1 IVSRGMLRTA
11 SSIASGSAVK
21 ISIQISPEMI
31 PSFRVIA
38 FYYTDVDII
47 ADSVWVDVEG
57 WCEGK
62 LEINLNGNHNYEPE
76 DSAELG
82 IDVGTQNAK
91 VALLVVDKAI
101 YALGSRNKLTPKQVF
116 RSMQSYDLGCSYGG
130 GENTAAVFNDAG
142 LAFISH
148 SNTIRSMMRK

>member
-1 IVSRGMLRTA
+1 MCASFQIVSRGMLRTA

-62 LEINLNGNHNYEPE
+62 VNSNQ
-76 DSAELG
+76 
-82 IDVGTQNAK
+82 TQNQNQK
-91 VALLVVDKAI
+91 LLLLFLI
-101 YALGSRNKLTPKQVF
+101 
-116 RSMQSYDLGCSYGG
+116 SYNILVILCQNY
-130 GENTAAVFNDAG
+130 TVQ
-142 LAFISH
+142 
-148 SNTIRSMMRK
+148 